1 MVLAGIEE
9 DCVMDLLEVTE
20 KERVS
25 RQEAA
30 KRLRALATA
39 LGRTNEVEYERGDLR
54 FSLHVPDEVDFKIE
68 IELQDDEWELEV
80 ELKWG
85 GKGRK
90 R

>member
-1 MVLAGIEE
+1 
-9 DCVMDLLEVTE
+9 MDLLEVTE
-20 KERVS
+20 KERIT
-25 RQEAA
+25 RAEAA

-39 LGRTNEVEYERGDLR
+39 LGRKNEVEYERGDLR
-54 FSLHVPDEVDFKIE
+54 FALHVPDEVDFKLE

-90 R
+90 KR

>member
-1 MVLAGIEE
+1 
-9 DCVMDLLEVTE
+9 MDLLEVTE

-25 RQEAA
+25 RAEAA

-39 LGRTNEVEYERGDLR
+39 LGRKNEVEYERGDLR
-54 FSLHVPDEVDFKIE
+54 FALHVPDEVDFKLE

-90 R
+90 KG

>member
-1 MVLAGIEE
+1 MER
-9 DCVMDLLEVTE
+9 DMDLLEVTE
-20 KERVS
+20 RERVS

-39 LGRTNEVEYERGDLR
+39 LGRKNEVEYERGDLR
-54 FSLHVPDEVDFKIE
+54 FSLHVPDEVDFKVE

-85 GKGRK
+85 GKPARK
-90 R
+90 KK